1 MSADAR
7 EPLLRLDNVV
17 AGFGA
22 NTVLHGVDLSVPEGA
37 SVGLFGL
44 NGAGKSVTMKVVAGL
59 VPARDGTVSLLGA
72 DITSTSPEQR
82 VALGMAYTPQAR
94 QLFPKLTVEQNL
106 RLGGYL
112 LRRRDKA
119 RYQRVVGDIFERF
132 PRLAERRQQFAG
144 SLSGGEQAMLAI
156 GRALAC
162 EPRVLLIDEPSAG
175 LAPSVI
181 EDVLVMLQQL
191 RSEGMTMVLVEQNIT
206 FGFRLVDRAAILQRG
221 KVVYEGD
228 VAHLDTAKVATLLG
242 VGRLLG
248 AHLERAVG
256 TPMSSPRRRR
266 PTKRGAAPPGR
277 SRRSR
282 QG

>member
-59 VPARDGTVSLLGA
+59 VPAREGAVSLLGA

-175 LAPSVI
+175 MAPTVI

-256 TPMSSPRRRR
+256 TP
-266 PTKRGAAPPGR
+266 
-277 SRRSR
+277 
-282 QG
+282 